1 MIRAVAEPTT
11 GLLLGLRGLVRK
23 ELRTRSRGWRPM
35 WLLTAYLGLLTV
47 AVAGFLAL
55 AERGGGG
62 GGVPP
67 RVGTLL
73 FGALAFASVLMLAFI
88 TPALTVGAISG
99 ERERRTLDLLLVTR
113 ASALGLVGGKLLA
126 SLVYILYL
134 LAASLP
140 AFALVY
146 LFGGVPPEYL
156 AVVLAIAAVTAL
168 AHAALGLLLSAL
180 LKRTVLAS
188 VLSYLLVL
196 AVTVGLPL
204 GWLVAGQ
211 VAQLLP
217 WGSGT
222 EQPTPAILAP
232 GVLFYASPVLALV
245 ALLRGLLFEAGA
257 LGFGLTPSA
266 SLPITQAVYLA
277 TPSDAVGRGGQ
288 GETILAWAPWVYQLS
303 FSLLF
308 TLASLIV
315 SALAI
320 APVKPWQR
328 ARSRRDA
335 RSERLPE

>member
-1 MIRAVAEPTT
+1 VIRAIAEPTT
-11 GLLLGLRGLVRK
+11 GVLLGLRGLVRK

-62 GGVPP
+62 GVPP
-67 RVGTLL
+67 RIGTLL
-73 FGALAFASVLMLAFI
+73 FGALTFASVLMLAFI

-126 SLVYILYL
+126 SLVYIVYL

-156 AVVLAIAAVTAL
+156 AVVLAIATVTAL
-168 AHAALGLLLSAL
+168 AHAALGLLLSAV

-196 AVTVGLPL
+196 GVTVGLPI

-217 WGSGT
+217 WAYGT
-222 EQPTPAILAP
+222 EQPTPAILPP

-257 LGFGLTPSA
+257 LGFGLSPA
-266 SLPITQAVYLA
+266 VGLPITQAIYLA
-277 TPSDAVGRGGQ
+277 NTSDAVGRGGQ

-303 FSLLF
+303 SSLLF

-328 ARSRRDA
+328 ARSRRGA
-335 RSERLPE
+335 RSERLAE